1 MTDSQLPPVLFL
13 LNDRWSVKPDNT
25 TSTLMLAC
33 LQLGH
38 PVMVTDVVHLQA
50 TSATHLFAEAL
61 EIKVGKKIE
70 TTKQLAKRF
79 AKAKVRRVPLSN
91 TAGIIIRT
99 APGKDITRSWAHR
112 LSLEIMR
119 LAYENGV
126 RIINSPVGLQRAS
139 SKLYTVCLPEE
150 YVPRTMVC
158 HSLKSVE
165 TFAETLD
172 GPFVM
177 KPLMGSQGRDVF
189 FLDGYDSLN
198 TRQVVD
204 ILGRTGYLV
213 VQEYAPEAS
222 EGDIRVLSLDDS
234 IICSD
239 KPIGI
244 RRTPAP
250 GERRSNISLGGT
262 ASVVELTPKQATIC
276 RNVAKLISKDG
287 IRFAGLDL
295 VGEKIVEVNVFSPSG
310 LQEFGDEALA
320 QRIVKSL
327 LNRSGVNRSAG
338 RAK

>member
-1 MTDSQLPPVLFL
+1 MTDKDFPPVLFL
-13 LNDRWSVKPDNT
+13 LNDRWSVKPNNT

-50 TSATHLFAEAL
+50 TSSTHLFAEAL
-61 EIKVGKKIE
+61 ELKANKKIE
-70 TTKQLAKRF
+70 STKQLARGF
-79 AKAKVRRVPLSN
+79 AKAKVAQIALSD

-99 APGKDITRSWAHR
+99 APGKDIARSWAHR
-112 LSLEIMR
+112 LAIEVMR
-119 LAYENGV
+119 LAHENGV

-139 SKLYTVCLPEE
+139 SKLYTVCLPEK

-158 HSLKSVE
+158 HSLKSVKA
-165 TFAETLD
+165 FAETLG

-213 VQEYAPEAS
+213 VQEYVPEAT
-222 EGDIRVLSLDDS
+222 EGDIRVLTLDDQ
-234 IICSD
+234 IICVD
-239 KPIGI
+239 QPVGI

-262 ASVVELTPKQATIC
+262 ATVVELTKKQTTIC
-276 RNVAKLISKDG
+276 RKVAKLISKDG

-295 VGEKIVEVNVFSPSG
+295 VGDKIVEVNVFSPSG
-310 LQEFGDEALA
+310 LQEFGDESLD
-320 QRIVKSL
+320 QRVVKSL
-327 LNRSGVNRSAG
+327 LT
-338 RAK
+338 